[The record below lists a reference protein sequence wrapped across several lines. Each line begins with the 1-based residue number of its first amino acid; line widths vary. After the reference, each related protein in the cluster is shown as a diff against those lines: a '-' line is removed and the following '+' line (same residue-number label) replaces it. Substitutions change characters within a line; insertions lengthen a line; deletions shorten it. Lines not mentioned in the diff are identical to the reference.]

1 MSDLEAKKTDVG
13 KIVAIV
19 KKYSHITELSP
30 QILNELVDKV
40 IVQQAEKV
48 DGKRRQDIEV
58 YFNGVGQISSDAE
71 KSPKQLSERSFRTLA
86 GLYIP

>member
-19 KKYSHITELSP
+19 KKHSHITELSP

-40 IVQQAEKV
+40 VKV
-48 DGKRRQDIEV
+48 DGKRRQGIEV
-58 YFNGVGQISSDAE
+58 WADFVRYA
-71 KSPKQLSERSFRTLA
+71 KKP
-86 GLYIP
+86 